1 MANRFQDLVQRLFA
15 RPEITEPGAP
25 VGDQAAQFSPMASYY
40 RSRMELSSTRIKKY
54 KDYRDMGEDTLIS
67 GALDIYADE
76 SCQMSPVH
84 HSTCWVNSRNPQVS
98 VELMRMLDRID
109 IEDYI
114 FGIAR
119 YLAQFGDNFVRPL
132 ASPDKGIVGIEFMEA
147 EDVERLVDKYS
158 RLTGFRVAPFGDRP
172 FAPWDMVQF
181 RIMSR
186 TQTVRQGGSVYG
198 TSMLEN
204 ARRTWRQLTLLED
217 VLVIYR
223 LEIAGRHRIFYIDV
237 GGVSHDQALALTRR
251 YQRYFGKKQY
261 FNPENG
267 EWTSRF
273 NPLNLTADIFWP
285 IRKDSN
291 SRIDYLGVDP
301 NVTGVVDIEYFRDKL
316 FAALKIPKAYI
327 GLDAY
332 SSVKYGLAQI
342 DVTFG
347 RAVKRLQRA
356 VINGLTRLCQIH
368 LALVGLDPL
377 RPENQFQLQ
386 MMSPSTLDE
395 QQRMEAM
402 DLSLNLAQ
410 KLQEMGQ
417 ILGVEPEALQSYI
430 LRNILGLTP
439 FDLRPLLEPEAEM
452 VPDKSLADSFKDD
465 SSIDDLFSDEAL
477 SALVEGMVKEKD
489 IDLTSLKEEIGIAE
503 ASAASG
509 DSDSMP
515 FVGEM
520 TEAELNELR
529 SSLKSA
535 NPEN

>member
-1 MANRFQDLVQRLFA
+1 MANRFQDAMQRLFA

-25 VGDQAAQFSPMASYY
+25 TGDQGDQFSPMASYY

-76 SCQMSPVH
+76 SCQMSPIH
-84 HSTCWVNSRNPQVS
+84 HATCWVNSRNQKVS
-98 VELMRMLDRID
+98 VELTRMLDRID

-114 FGIAR
+114 FGISR
-119 YLAQFGDNFVRPL
+119 YLAQFGDNFIRPL
-132 ASPDKGIVGIEFMEA
+132 ASPNKGVVGIEFMEA

-158 RLTGFRVAPFGDRP
+158 RLTGYRVAPFGDRP

-204 ARRTWRQLTLLED
+204 GRRTWRQLTLLED

-261 FNPENG
+261 FNPDNG

-327 GLDAY
+327 GLDSY

-368 LALVGLDPL
+368 LALIGVDPL
-377 RPENQFQLQ
+377 RPENQFMLQ

-417 ILGVEPEALQSYI
+417 LLGVEQEALQSYI
-430 LRNILGLTP
+430 VKNILGLTP
-439 FDLRPLLEPEAEM
+439 FDLRPLLDPEDEIA
-452 VPDKSLADSFKDD
+452 VDASLSDAFKD
-465 SSIDDLFSDEAL
+465 SSAEDLFSDEAL
-477 SALVEGMVKEKD
+477 ISMVEGMAKEEN
-489 IDLTSLKEEIGIAE
+489 IDLTSLRGGLGLGGGSSVGLVEE
-503 ASAASG
+503 
-509 DSDSMP
+509 P
-515 FVGEM
+515 VVGEL
-520 TEAELNELR
+520 TEAELEGLR
-529 SSLKSA
+529 SSLKNA
-535 NPEN
+535 KQ